1 MVLAHPDDESM
12 GNGTLVTRHVA
23 AGCEVHL
30 VCATRGGAGWT
41 GRPAGRDPSEL
52 PEIREGELAR
62 AAEVLGLAG
71 VELWDYP
78 DGGVARQDQ
87 AEIVRRIQE
96 AVEKLQPDAVVGW
109 GPDGGYG
116 HADHIAVGACT
127 DKALAGTGRA
137 HYHMAVDRQAADA
150 YDRLTRRHAVDVG
163 DMHLAGVPRVDVV
176 LEPSKAELDTVRRA
190 IECHYSQ
197 RNKLVDLLL
206 SDDHMLFW
214 MARSCYVRRDGTL
227 NPPAT
232 DMLPEL
238 SSPRLRGEVGG
249 GPA

>member
-12 GNGTLVTRHVA
+12 GNGTLIARHVG

-78 DGGVARQDQ
+78 DGGVSREDQ

-96 AVEKLQPDAVVGW
+96 AVERLQPDAVVGW

-116 HADHIAVGACT
+116 HHDHIAMGACT
-127 DKALAGTGRA
+127 DRALAGTGRP
-137 HYHMAVDRQAADA
+137 HYHMAVDKLAADA

-163 DMHLAGVPRVDVV
+163 DMHLAGLSHVDVI
-176 LEPSKAELDTVRRA
+176 LEPSEAELDTVRRA
-190 IECHYSQ
+190 IECHDSQ
-197 RNKLVDLLL
+197 RNQLVALLL
-206 SDDHMLFW
+206 SDPHLLFW
-214 MARSCYVRRDGTL
+214 MARSCYLRQNGSLT
-227 NPPAT
+227 PPAT
-232 DMLPEL
+232 ELLPEF
-238 SSPRLRGEVGG
+238 SSPRLGG
-249 GPA
+249 S